1 MSAYGQLMEGW
12 RNAPRWLDEY
22 AARESWRPDKIA
34 SFAERFAG
42 WYLTAFYHEGE
53 IEFVNARRPGEG
65 LFTERFGGGMP
76 KPTMWATLF
85 ELAMKIDPSPIR
97 EHPGTPTA
105 TRRGGSQPAPP
116 PPENGPTIRSA

>member
-1 MSAYGQLMEGW
+1 MEGW

-22 AARESWRPDKIA
+22 AARENWRPEKVA
-34 SFAERFAG
+34 GFAERFAG

-65 LFTERFGGGMP
+65 LFSERFGGGMP

-85 ELAMKIDPSPIR
+85 ELALKIDPAPR
-97 EHPGTPTA
+97 EHPGMPTA
-105 TRRGGSQPAPP
+105 RRRGGGQPAPP
-116 PPENGPTIRSA
+116 PAESGPTIRSA